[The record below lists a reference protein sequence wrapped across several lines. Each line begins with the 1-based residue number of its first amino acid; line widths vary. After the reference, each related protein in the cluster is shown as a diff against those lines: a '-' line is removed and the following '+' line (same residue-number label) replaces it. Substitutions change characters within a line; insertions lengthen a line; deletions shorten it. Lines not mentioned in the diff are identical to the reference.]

1 VDARVKPAHDE
12 SKLVAWYKLHAMH
25 DPGPDDDPHD
35 EIVRLEEQIEELAER
50 IEGCRKFILA
60 ARVAI
65 PAGGA
70 LVLAIFVGLIQFD
83 LLLMAVGITALL
95 GGFVLL
101 GSNSTTA
108 KQAASEMR
116 EAEAARAALIGR
128 IQLRAIPGGRTL
140 H

>member
-1 VDARVKPAHDE
+1 
-12 SKLVAWYKLHAMH
+12 MH

-70 LVLAIFVGLIQFD
+70 LLLAIFVGLIQFD

-108 KQAASEMR
+108 KQAAAEMR